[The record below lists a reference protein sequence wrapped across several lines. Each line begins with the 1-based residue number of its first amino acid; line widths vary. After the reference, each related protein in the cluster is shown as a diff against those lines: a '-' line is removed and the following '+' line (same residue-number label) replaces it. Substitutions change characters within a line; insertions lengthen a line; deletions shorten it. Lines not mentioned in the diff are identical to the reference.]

1 MATGTRRSRKIF
13 SKDIPDSRLIIY
25 KKSWSWGPSIVVVSY
40 IIILYSQLYTLTPMP
55 PFIQPARSSPSKGM
69 FMLTATLMFMFNVLL
84 DSPVS
89 RMAIM
94 GDDGAGAVALTVPMI
109 HKELRR
115 RRKKTKDDD
124 GASSALLR
132 PVDIKLMMVT
142 FITRMLL

>member
-25 KKSWSWGPSIVVVSY
+25 KKSWSWGPSIVVAY
-40 IIILYSQLYTLTPMP
+40 IIILYSQLYTVTPMP

-94 GDDGAGAVALTVPMI
+94 GDDGDGAGAVALTVPMI

-115 RRKKTKDDD
+115 RKKN
-124 GASSALLR
+124 
-132 PVDIKLMMVT
+132 
-142 FITRMLL
+142 

>member
-1 MATGTRRSRKIF
+1 MNGNGNEKKQEDFFQKI
-13 SKDIPDSRLIIY
+13 SQTQGSSST
-25 KKSWSWGPSIVVVSY
+25 KKSWSWGPSIVVVAY

-115 RRKKTKDDD
+115 RKKN
-124 GASSALLR
+124 
-132 PVDIKLMMVT
+132 
-142 FITRMLL
+142 

>member
-1 MATGTRRSRKIF
+1 MATATRRSRKIF

-25 KKSWSWGPSIVVVSY
+25 KKSWSWGPSIVVAY
-40 IIILYSQLYTLTPMP
+40 IIILYRQLYTLTPMP
-55 PFIQPARSSPSKGM
+55 PFIQPARSSASKGM

-115 RRKKTKDDD
+115 RRKKLKMMMVR
-124 GASSALLR
+124 LLR
-132 PVDIKLMMVT
+132 CCV
-142 FITRMLL
+142 LLISS

>member
-1 MATGTRRSRKIF
+1 MNGNGNEKKQEDFFKRY
-13 SKDIPDSRLIIY
+13 PRLKAHHLQ
-25 KKSWSWGPSIVVVSY
+25 KKSWSWGPSIVVVAY
-40 IIILYSQLYTLTPMP
+40 IIILYSQLHTLTPMP

-115 RRKKTKDDD
+115 RRKKN
-124 GASSALLR
+124 
-132 PVDIKLMMVT
+132 
-142 FITRMLL
+142 

>member
-1 MATGTRRSRKIF
+1 MGSNYFQQLEREEAGRFVQKI
-13 SKDIPDSRLIIY
+13 SQTQGSSST
-25 KKSWSWGPSIVVVSY
+25 KKSWSWGPSIVVVAY

-115 RRKKTKDDD
+115 RRKKN
-124 GASSALLR
+124 
-132 PVDIKLMMVT
+132 
-142 FITRMLL
+142 